1 MADYSIMSLNLKNTG
16 PLNIGSMAF
25 EDRVSS
31 IEELICWND
40 PDLIGIQELTDDMIP
55 FLPHTFDAYQFYGKA
70 RGNEDFYANER
81 CCILFKKDRFDILS
95 GSTFWL
101 SDTPDKCGSFYP
113 GSIYP
118 RIATIGILQD
128 RTDGTIFTFAN
139 THLDH
144 VLPAVRTRQ
153 ALVLRNE
160 LLKRRRGEFL
170 ILTGDFNATRVSAA
184 ITLLSTPSDP
194 LEIKDLA
201 PRQGATIRD
210 RFASTFH
217 RRMPIDH
224 IFVSKKM
231 DAKCCRIITS
241 LYMGKAPSDHC
252 PLLAQCSWNHD

>member
-70 RGNEDFYANER
+70 RGNEDLYANER

-128 RTDGTIFTFAN
+128 LYIETAPMRGRKVEDITPDDV
-139 THLDH
+139 HL
-144 VLPAVRTRQ
+144 
-153 ALVLRNE
+153 
-160 LLKRRRGEFL
+160 
-170 ILTGDFNATRVSAA
+170 A
-184 ITLLSTPSDP
+184 ITEARVL
-194 LEIKDLA
+194 
-201 PRQGATIRD
+201 
-210 RFASTFH
+210 
-217 RRMPIDH
+217 
-224 IFVSKKM
+224 
-231 DAKCCRIITS
+231 DADS
-241 LYMGKAPSDHC
+241 E
-252 PLLAQCSWNHD
+252 